1 MTGTIINIIAVVI
14 GGSIGALAGNRLPAK
29 IQQTVMNGLGLLVLV
44 IGVDMALGSSNI
56 LIPMFSVLI
65 GGIIGELL
73 RIEDGLNALGR
84 MAEERWGHRLGQG
97 QVAGWSVTR
106 AFVTTSLLFC
116 VGPLTVLGS
125 IQDGLIGDYQLLAIK
140 STLDGFAAI
149 PFSATLG
156 PGVLLSAIT
165 VGIVQGGISG
175 LAMLIGSGLGE
186 VTRDTPWVIELT
198 ATGGVLILGIGLGL
212 LEVKKIRVGNLL
224 PAIGIAPLIVV
235 LLQLLGI
242 HF

>member
-1 MTGTIINIIAVVI
+1 MTGTIINIIAVLV
-14 GGSIGALAGNRLPAK
+14 GGSVGALAGNRLPAK
-29 IQQTVMNGLGLLVLV
+29 VQQTVMNGLGLLVLV

-84 MAEERWGHRLGQG
+84 VAEERWGHRLGQG
-97 QVAGWSVTR
+97 RVAGWSVTR

-186 VTRDTPWVIELT
+186 VTRETPWVIELT

-212 LEVKKIRVGNLL
+212 LELKKIRVGNLL

-235 LLQLLGI
+235 LLQQFGI